1 MERDLKSMS
10 VDELWSFQELA
21 TSGRA
26 DIATLV
32 AKFRAQQQ
40 RAHRLDDYCKQI
52 IAEIS
57 ASLDRT
63 QDEKQV
69 A

>member
-1 MERDLKSMS
+1 MRDLKSMS
-10 VDELWSFQELA
+10 VDELSFLQELA

-26 DIATLV
+26 DIATLI

-40 RAHRLDDYCKQI
+40 RVQRLDDYCKQI
-52 IAEIS
+52 VAEIS

-63 QDEKQV
+63 QNEKQV